1 MKTCKH
7 DWELKPITG
16 NWMWVCRKC
25 KKVISYKNLR
35 GNQE

>member
-16 NWMWVCRKC
+16 KWMWVCKKC
-25 KKVISYKNLR
+25 KKIIPYKQLK
-35 GNQE
+35 